1 MIGAKVINLTLTI
14 TNKECNEDDQSFW
27 QKLKEAVTD
36 NTFLT
41 YLFSLFTMYKW
52 YQYVYSQVSCK
63 RPPLVV
69 VREQMYSRGNFRL
82 QASRPSKYIK
92 GTPKNVKH
100 FGGTFETYTD
110 LFNRDLKTWRNSP
123 T

>member
-1 MIGAKVINLTLTI
+1 M
-14 TNKECNEDDQSFW
+14 C
-27 QKLKEAVTD
+27 
-36 NTFLT
+36 
-41 YLFSLFTMYKW
+41 KW
-52 YQYVYSQVSCK
+52 YRYVYSQVSGK
-63 RPPLVV
+63 RQPLVV
-69 VREQMYSRGNFRL
+69 VREQMYSPGNFRL

>member
-1 MIGAKVINLTLTI
+1 MCKR
-14 TNKECNEDDQSFW
+14 
-27 QKLKEAVTD
+27 
-36 NTFLT
+36 
-41 YLFSLFTMYKW
+41 YR
-52 YQYVYSQVSCK
+52 YVYSQVSSK
-63 RPPLVV
+63 RPRLVV
-69 VREQMYSRGNFRL
+69 VREQLYSRRNFRL

-92 GTPKNVKH
+92 GNPKNVKH